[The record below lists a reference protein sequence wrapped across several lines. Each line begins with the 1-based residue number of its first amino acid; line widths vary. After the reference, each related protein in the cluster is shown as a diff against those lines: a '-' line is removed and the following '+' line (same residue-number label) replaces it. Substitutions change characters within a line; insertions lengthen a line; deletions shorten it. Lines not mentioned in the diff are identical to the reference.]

1 MQTPRPLDRPVGV
14 DRNETYMAQ
23 ARHVSDMH
31 TASSS
36 LADDTRLWLMPLP
49 KRATWETW
57 DMGAWRERDLKGAMW
72 PPTTAT
78 PLGAGNDGDDDDDD
92 NDGTTTAATAATT
105 TALGLG
111 QRDRPSKMGGGGQCG
126 RLATYL
132 LVLRLS
138 LDVHPVQYAANCA
151 RRLAWQRRRVLAAGR
166 LQEPW
171 QPFIFNG
178 EAKRRP
184 QTLGRPTA
192 CWGFVMLG
200 LPGTDAVASPRAQSP
215 PRPARPGSDEI
226 P

>member
-1 MQTPRPLDRPVGV
+1 
-14 DRNETYMAQ
+14 
-23 ARHVSDMH
+23 
-31 TASSS
+31 
-36 LADDTRLWLMPLP
+36 
-49 KRATWETW
+49 
-57 DMGAWRERDLKGAMW
+57 MW
-72 PPTTAT
+72 PPTTIATT
-78 PLGAGNDGDDDDDD
+78 PLHVDNDGDDDDDD
-92 NDGTTTAATAATT
+92 GTTTTTTATT
-105 TALGLG
+105 TALGLE
-111 QRDRPSKMGGGGQCG
+111 QSDRDGGMWPSVWLPTPPQPG
-126 RLATYL
+126 L
-132 LVLRLS
+132 
-138 LDVHPVQYAANCA
+138 
-151 RRLAWQRRRVLAAGR
+151 LAAGR